1 MKPLRDTNFILLLSA
16 VAMAVSLELLSLVRV
31 EIPMP
36 YAPFAYGFF
45 ILSIGYKVLWNGVKS
60 LVKLKFSS
68 INLLMLLAVIAAF
81 YLGEYPEAAVVIVL
95 YVFGE
100 YLEEFGLERSKS
112 TLAELVRCSP
122 KKAMLR
128 DSGEAVPVENLV
140 VGSIIA
146 IRSGELIPMDG
157 IILSGETTVDEAM
170 ITGEPIPKD
179 KHPGDSLFA
188 GTLNMDGFVE
198 LQTTKAW
205 QDTTFS
211 RIIRLTFEAR
221 ANKSRTQQ
229 FIQRFSAVYT
239 PLVISL
245 ALLLLLVPVLLFQL
259 DFNYWLLQSVSLLV
273 IACPCALVIS
283 TPVAIYAAIGTASE
297 RGILVK
303 GGKYLEAIAQIKAIA
318 LDKTRTLTYGKPV
331 VSDIIPFGVSSR
343 EELLACASGAE
354 VFSEHPLAEAIVKAS
369 RREGFEPHKAENYKN
384 IPGKG
389 ATARCLVC
397 EDETI
402 YVGKL
407 AFIRE
412 HQHVSL
418 EAEQLV
424 EKLSAEGKTSVVI
437 SFGKGVAGIIGLT
450 DELKSDS
457 AQSLQK
463 IRDLGI
469 ETLMLTGDGQKAASY
484 AAARLGI
491 NEAKGSLLPEEKAA
505 AIDGLLKRYKMVAM
519 VGDGINDAPALAR
532 ASVGIAMGAAG
543 SDTAI
548 ETANI
553 ALMHDRLSDL
563 PFLIRLGRATQRR
576 IRANTIGAVGVK
588 LIFISLAFAGYGN
601 LVSAIVADVGVTLV
615 VILLSLRLM
624 KFR

>member
-1 MKPLRDTNFILLLSA
+1 MKALRDTNFILLLMAA
-16 VAMAVSLELLSLVRV
+16 VTVIVLELLSLVRM

-36 YAPFAYGFF
+36 YSPFIYGAF
-45 ILSIGYKVLWNGVKS
+45 IIGIGYKVLWNGVKA
-60 LVKLKFSS
+60 LAKLKFSS
-68 INLLMLLAVIAAF
+68 ISLLMLLAVIAAF

-100 YLEEFGLERSKS
+100 YLEEFGIERSKS
-112 TLAELVRCSP
+112 TLAELVRRSP
-122 KKAMLR
+122 KTAVLHE
-128 DSGEAVPVENLV
+128 SGQTVAVEDLIP
-140 VGSIIA
+140 GSIVA
-146 IRSGELIPMDG
+146 IRPGELVPMDG
-157 IILSGETTVDEAM
+157 IILSGETTVDEAT
-170 ITGEPIPKD
+170 ITGEAIPQD
-179 KHPGDSLFA
+179 KHPGDGLFA
-188 GTLNMDGFVE
+188 GTLNKDGFVV

-205 QDTTFS
+205 NDTTFS

-229 FIQRFSAVYT
+229 FIQKFSAIYT
-239 PLVISL
+239 PIIIALS
-245 ALLLLLVPVLLFQL
+245 LLLFLVPVFVWGQ
-259 DFNYWLLQSVSLLV
+259 DFNHWLLQAVSLLV

-283 TPVAIYAAIGTASE
+283 SPVAIYAAIGNASE
-297 RGILVK
+297 KGILVK
-303 GGKYLEAIAQIKAIA
+303 GGKYLEAMAEIRAMA
-318 LDKTRTLTYGKPV
+318 LDKTGTLTHGKPV
-331 VSDIIPFGVSSR
+331 VSDIIPFNGTSR

-354 VFSEHPLAEAIVKAS
+354 VFSQHPLAEAIVEAS
-369 RREGFEPHKAENYKN
+369 RKEGFEPHKAEAYKN

-389 ATARCLVC
+389 STATCLVC

-412 HQHVSL
+412 HQHISD
-418 EAEQLV
+418 EAEETV
-424 EKLSAEGKTSVVI
+424 EKLAAEGKTSVVI

-450 DELKSDS
+450 DELKADS
-457 AQSLQK
+457 SHILEE
-463 IRDLGI
+463 IRALGV
-469 ETLMLTGDGQKAASY
+469 ETLMLTGDNQKTASY
-484 AAARLGI
+484 LASLVGIKEARG
-491 NEAKGSLLPEEKAA
+491 NLLPEEKSAVIEA
-505 AIDGLLKRYKMVAM
+505 LLRQYNSVAM

-563 PFLIRLGRATQRR
+563 PFLIRLGRAAQRR
-576 IRANTIGAVGVK
+576 IRMNTVGAVGVK
-588 LIFISLAFAGYGN
+588 LIFIGLAFAGYGN
-601 LVSAIVADVGVTLV
+601 LASAIVADVGVTLV
-615 VILLSLRLM
+615 VILLSLQLM